1 MPRLAASWRQAE
13 VRAPPPSAHATPDYA
28 RHAPERTLLY
38 ALVEAHYPVFI
49 ARLDAED
56 RALPEYVREEFD
68 EYLRCGVLEH
78 GFLRVVCEHC
88 RADKFAWSEFEQ
100 PKAGPKGG
108 GQDARSKGWWRSPA
122 RSAASAPAAA
132 LGAWPRVRDIWWT
145 RCSFLPKQGRP

>member
-1 MPRLAASWRQAE
+1 MPRLAASWRQAAE
-13 VRAPPPSAHATPDYA
+13 CAPWPAAHVAARYA

-38 ALVEAHYPVFI
+38 ALVEAHFPDFI
-49 ARLDAED
+49 ARLEAQD
-56 RALPEYVREEFD
+56 RSLPEYVRKEFD
-68 EYLRCGVLEH
+68 EYLRCGVLEY

-122 RSAASAPAAA
+122 RSAASAPVVARAAWSSRRA
-132 LGAWPRVRDIWWT
+132 IL
-145 RCSFLPKQGRP
+145 